1 MSKQATFNRSSG
13 SVNALA
19 ESALFASR
27 QAWLAGLGAAS
38 ISREW
43 ARHGAGNT
51 FRALVRQGSAVEK
64 NAIRVIG
71 DRVESSIATATSV
84 WRVAR
89 TTASTALATANRL
102 AETAVAALPSVAIP
116 AFRVTSAAPKRR
128 KPAKTRAVKA
138 RATRTVRS
146 VKRRGRKAK

>member
-1 MSKQATFNRSSG
+1 MSKQASFNRTVVG
-13 SVNALA
+13 ANALA

-43 ARHGAGNT
+43 ARHEAGNT

-64 NAIRVIG
+64 SAIRVIG
-71 DRVESSIATATSV
+71 DRVESSIATATSLL
-84 WRVAR
+84 RVAR
-89 TTASTALATANRL
+89 TTANRL
-102 AETAVAALPSVAIP
+102 AETAVAALPSVRIP
-116 AFRVTSAAPKRR
+116 AFGATAAAPKRR
-128 KPAKTRAVKA
+128 KTAKTRAVKA

-146 VKRRGRKAK
+146 VKRTGRKSK

>member
-1 MSKQATFNRSSG
+1 MSKQASFNRGSG

-43 ARHGAGNT
+43 ARHEAGNT

-71 DRVESSIATATSV
+71 DRVESSITTATSL

-89 TTASTALATANRL
+89 TTALATANRL
-102 AETAVAALPSVAIP
+102 AETAVAALPSVRIP
-116 AFRVTSAAPKRR
+116 AFGVTAAAPKRR
-128 KPAKTRAVKA
+128 KTAKTRAVKA
-138 RATRTVRS
+138 RATRTARS
-146 VKRRGRKAK
+146 VKRTGRKSK